1 MKTVTLKN
9 QRGAVL
15 VFSLVMLLLL
25 MLASTSMIQQ
35 NKAQIGVAT
44 NAGQQV
50 TAFADVETA
59 LLSTQAALAVLR
71 YDSAP
76 YPPATGAATHC
87 KSGASNSV
95 HQDNDIT
102 IADTSVTATVK
113 ADYCISNYSTIAGGG
128 NEHRCLYSGGVRQAV
143 AGSMVAEN
151 LTATPPVHAVPSV
164 DQAAA
169 CYKLN
174 NAGWKTPHGT
184 TPNPDYC
191 QIEVYTVHVTLNDAT
206 TGASRT
212 VESKFQI
219 DCSGDRYG

>member
-15 VFSLVMLLLL
+15 AFSLVMLLLL

-50 TAFADVETA
+50 TAFANVETA
-59 LLSTQAALAVLR
+59 LRSTQAALAVLR

-95 HQDNDIT
+95 HVNTDVAPT
-102 IADTSVTATVK
+102 GSLFTATVK
-113 ADYCISNYSTIAGGG
+113 AEYCISNYDDLAGGG
-128 NEHRCLYSGGVRQAV
+128 NEYRCFYNSDGTRNTVVGSRV
-143 AGSMVAEN
+143 AAN
-151 LTATPPVHAVPSV
+151 LTATPPVYAVPSV
-164 DQAAA
+164 DEVAA
-169 CYKLN
+169 CNKLTA
-174 NAGWKTPHGT
+174 AGWRGAGVA
-184 TPNPDYC
+184 NPDFC
-191 QIEVYTVHVTLNDAT
+191 HIEVYTVHVTLNDVT

-219 DCSGDRYG
+219 ECSGDRYG

>member
-15 VFSLVMLLLL
+15 AFSLVMLLLL

-59 LLSTQAALAVLR
+59 LRSTQAALAALR

-87 KSGASNSV
+87 KSGVSNSV
-95 HQDNDIT
+95 HVNT
-102 IADTSVTATVK
+102 NVAPTGSLFTATVK
-113 ADYCISNYSTIAGGG
+113 AEYCISNYVSLSGGG
-128 NEHRCLYSGGVRQAV
+128 NEYRCFYSDGGARKTTAWV
-143 AGSMVAEN
+143 AAN
-151 LTATPPVHAVPSV
+151 PTATPVPSV
-164 DQAAA
+164 DEAAA
-169 CYKLN
+169 CDKLDA
-174 NAGWKTPHGT
+174 AGWETPHGT
-184 TPNPDYC
+184 TPNPNYC
-191 QIEVYTVHVTLNDAT
+191 QIEVYTVHVTLNDVT

-219 DCSGDRYG
+219 DCSGDRNG